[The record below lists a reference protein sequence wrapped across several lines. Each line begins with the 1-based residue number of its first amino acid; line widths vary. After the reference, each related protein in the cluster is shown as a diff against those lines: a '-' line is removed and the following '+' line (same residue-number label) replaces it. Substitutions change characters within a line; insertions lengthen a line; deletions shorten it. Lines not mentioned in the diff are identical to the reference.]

1 MKRLVKF
8 TIGALLLS
16 NMALLTACETEVR
29 KEVPQ
34 NGTLSYKEIVYV
46 ENDGRC
52 NPDQII
58 KITGGKRSE
67 NIPRK
72 YECVERP

>member
-1 MKRLVKF
+1 MKRLLKF

-16 NMALLTACETEVR
+16 NMALLAACKTEVL
-29 KEVPQ
+29 KEIPQ

-52 NPDQII
+52 NPGQVI

-67 NIPRK
+67 NIPRT